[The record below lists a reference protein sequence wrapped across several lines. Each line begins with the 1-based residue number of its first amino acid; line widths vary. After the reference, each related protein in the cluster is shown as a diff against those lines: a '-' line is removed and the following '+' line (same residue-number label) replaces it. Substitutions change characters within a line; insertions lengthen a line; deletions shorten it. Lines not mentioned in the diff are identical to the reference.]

1 MVDFKETSNVTTP
14 FTDVV
19 KLTILQRRNDC
30 IEAIE
35 HHKNKILSG
44 YDLENH
50 QVKMR
55 IFSLW
60 LEIGSGYQDMNKE
73 DLGATINKT
82 NDMEELISAFQKIDA
97 YLYKIRLTKI
107 ASFKSYDT
115 TDMEAENEANEG

>member
-1 MVDFKETSNVTTP
+1 MVDFRETSTVTTP
-14 FTDVV
+14 FTEVV

-35 HHKNKILSG
+35 FHKKKVLSG
-44 YDLENH
+44 FDLDNNM
-50 QVKMR
+50 VKMR

-60 LEIGSGYQDMNKE
+60 LEIGSGFQDINNE
-73 DLGATINKT
+73 NLGLSINDTVDL
-82 NDMEELISAFQKIDA
+82 EELINIFEKIDA